1 VEREEHF
8 GATDARDVTA
18 PIGTPDNPSD
28 AILTLPNLITFARVA
43 LIPVFLWL
51 ALAVKNIGAAWVVG
65 FTLGSTDWIDGRVA
79 RRLHQV
85 SKLGI
90 SIDPFFDRLAVAAAA
105 WVLIARHLAPLW
117 AIVLVLARD
126 GLLLAMLPLL
136 NARDLPRPSVT
147 QVGKAGSF
155 GVMWAF
161 GLFLAAAITNPSTQW
176 IRVCAWLAFYPGIAL
191 SYLAAFD
198 YARTVLRAL
207 RAQKPRPAAG

>member
-1 VEREEHF
+1 M
-8 GATDARDVTA
+8 DAPTA
-18 PIGTPDNPSD
+18 PIGTPENPSD
-28 AILTLPNLITFARVA
+28 AILTIPNLITLARLA

-79 RRLHQV
+79 RRIHQV

-90 SIDPFFDRLAVAAAA
+90 AIDPFFDRLAVAAAA
-105 WVLIARHLAPLW
+105 VVIIQRHMAPLW
-117 AIVLVLARD
+117 AVVLVLARD

-136 NARDLPRPSVT
+136 SARDVPRPPVT

-161 GLFLAAAITNPSTQW
+161 GLFVAAGISNPPADW
-176 IRVCAWLAFYPGIAL
+176 VRVLAWLAFYPGIAL
-191 SYLAAFD
+191 SYLAAAD
-198 YARTVLRAL
+198 YARTVVRAL
-207 RAQKPRPAAG
+207 RAQNPPAVAG

>member
-1 VEREEHF
+1 M
-8 GATDARDVTA
+8 DAPAA

-28 AILTLPNLITFARVA
+28 AILTVPNLITFARLA

-51 ALAVKNIGAAWVVG
+51 ALGVKNIGAAWVVG

-79 RRLHQV
+79 RRIHQV

-90 SIDPFFDRLAVAAAA
+90 AIDPFFDRLAVAAAA
-105 WVLIARHLAPLW
+105 VVIIVRHLAPLW
-117 AIVLVLARD
+117 AVVLVLVRD

-136 NARDLPRPSVT
+136 SVEDIPRPPVT

-161 GLFLAAAITNPSTQW
+161 GLFVAAGSFNPTADW
-176 IRVCAWLAFYPGIAL
+176 LRVLAWLAFYPGIAL
-191 SYLAAFD
+191 SYLAAGD
-198 YARTVLRAL
+198 YARTVLQAL
-207 RAQKPRPAAG
+207 RAKKSPAAAG